1 MTQTRVEVSDTPL
14 AIGALYEWAVAPEY
28 GAVVLFSGTVRDHA
42 DGRSGVTSLTYEAY
56 RDAAIHKLQ
65 EVVDEARRRFP
76 TIGHVALVHRVGELA
91 LTESAVVVVVSAPH
105 RPEAFDAARYCIDAL
120 KQSVPIWKKEQWSS
134 SGDSSNGLSNGSG
147 NSSASDW
154 GTRAVRPVPASA
166 VANQSTVSS

>member
-14 AIGALYEWAVAPEY
+14 AINALYEWAVAPEY

-134 SGDSSNGLSNGSG
+134 SGDASSD
-147 NSSASDW
+147 NSASDTASDW

-166 VANQSTVSS
+166 VANQGTVES